1 MANLLTK
8 QELYNQLANFR
19 ETLSDFDYTPIK
31 NIRFFNLESLYSY
44 MENIK
49 DNPFQKQYEV
59 LQKQLDVLQ
68 PYLPFISA
76 ERAAEFLTLISKA
89 INDEEVKEIKKD
101 YTQKLRMDFIN
112 FARTHTTD
120 HQWNAIFDTC
130 EEIRLQKEES
140 ALALY

>member
-1 MANLLTK
+1 MAILLTK
-8 QELYNQLANFR
+8 QELRDNLMAFR
-19 ETLSDFDYTPIK
+19 KTLGEFDYTPIQ

-49 DNPFQKQYEV
+49 GNPFEQQYAA
-59 LQKQLDVLQ
+59 LQKYLDLLQ

-76 ERAAEFLTLISKA
+76 ERAAEFLTCISKA
-89 INDEEVKEIKKD
+89 SGDEEVSKVKKE
-101 YTQKLRMDFIN
+101 YTQKLRTDFIN

-120 HQWNAIFDTC
+120 HQWESIFNTC

>member
-1 MANLLTK
+1 MAILLTK
-8 QELYNQLANFR
+8 QELRDNLFAFR
-19 ETLSDFDYTPIK
+19 KTLGDFDYTPIQ

-49 DNPFQKQYEV
+49 GNPFEQQYAA
-59 LQKQLDVLQ
+59 LQKHLDLLQ
-68 PYLPFISA
+68 PYLPFISS
-76 ERAAEFLTLISKA
+76 ERAADFLTCMSKA
-89 INDEEVKEIKKD
+89 TGDDEIKKVKKEF
-101 YTQKLRMDFIN
+101 TVKLRTDFID

-120 HQWNAIFDTC
+120 NQWESILNTC